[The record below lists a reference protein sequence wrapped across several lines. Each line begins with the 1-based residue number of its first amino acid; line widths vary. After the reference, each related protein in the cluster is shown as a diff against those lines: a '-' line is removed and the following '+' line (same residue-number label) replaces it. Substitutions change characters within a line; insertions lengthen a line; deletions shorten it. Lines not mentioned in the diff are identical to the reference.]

1 MRYKRTAFSVRRT
14 AFKAKPKVPEVGAS
28 RQALQAKN
36 YPSQSELLSPAKHC
50 ADNSDGMALIVTLFV
65 LAIITTLVIEFAYG
79 VYVSTNALYNWQSSQ
94 RLSYVAKSAV
104 RFASWIISQN
114 SIQLS
119 YTYPGVIDIVR
130 RKPVESFKGDLAI
143 RIENENIKFN
153 LNTLVFPNG
162 SVNQPVYAAHVRM
175 LKAINLDPAIA
186 DRIVDWTGPGSG
198 QGISGTGNKLKHAP
212 FDSVDE
218 LLSVPGISREA
229 YDRLVP
235 YVTIYGNGSGLININ
250 GAEVPVLMSLSD
262 AVDKDMAERIVQYR
276 GNIPFQDVSDIVKVA
291 GFETIGPSLI
301 GLITVNGDAFR
312 VVATATD
319 GGIRKIVES
328 VLQVHGGNLVIIYW
342 KEL

>member
-1 MRYKRTAFSVRRT
+1 MRPLHRAAGGRAR
-14 AFKAKPKVPEVGAS
+14 
-28 RQALQAKN
+28 N
-36 YPSQSELLSPAKHC
+36 C
-50 ADNSDGMALIVTLFV
+50 ANNSDGMALIITLLI
-65 LAIITTLVIEFAYG
+65 LAIITTLVVEFAYG

-104 RFASWIISQN
+104 RFASWIISENN
-114 SIQLS
+114 SQLA
-119 YTYPGVIDIVR
+119 YTYPGAIDIVR
-130 RKPVESFKGDLAI
+130 KKPVESFKGDLAI

-153 LNTLVFPNG
+153 LNTLVFANG
-162 SVNQPVYAAHVRM
+162 SVNQQAYNALVRM

-186 DRIVDWTGPGSG
+186 DRVIDWTGPGSG
-198 QGISGTGNKLKHAP
+198 QGVSGISSTGNKLKHAP

-229 YDRLVP
+229 YDKLVP
-235 YVTIYGNGSGLININ
+235 YVTIYGSGAININ

-262 AVDKDMAERIVQYR
+262 AVDRDMAERVVQYR

-291 GFETIGPSLI
+291 GFETIGASLM
-301 GLITVNGDAFR
+301 GLITVKGDVFR
-312 VVATATD
+312 VVATAAD

-328 VLQVHGGNLVIIYW
+328 VLEVSGSNPVVIYW